1 MITIY
6 ATTHIHFRRY
16 ELITVVENL
25 TEKGLL
31 RLVEEDRN
39 AIWFVMPHSYSVF
52 RRKFIEGC
60 TNEDGY
66 LIEGFYSTELCGER
80 VDYRI
85 IEDANFMKTR
95 ENMLKSKL

>member
-6 ATTHIHFRRY
+6 ATTHVYFRRL
-16 ELITVVENL
+16 ELITTVENL

-39 AIWFVMPHSYSVF
+39 AIWFVMPHSNSVF

-60 TNEDGY
+60 MDDDCF
-66 LIEGFYSTELCGER
+66 LKEGFYSTELCGER

-95 ENMLKSKL
+95 GNMLKNKQ